1 MTRKTHMT
9 KKMHKKMPIRH
20 TRKQRRSGGGFL
32 DWFIR
37 PNPQPPVYGPQPQS
51 FNPQQQSSNWYGNPM
66 QSMRQGFNQF
76 SQPMSQGFNR
86 FGQGV
91 NQFGQS
97 VGQGFNQFGQ
107 ALGQG
112 YNRFGQGVNQ
122 FGQALGQGYNRF
134 GQGVNQFGQALG
146 QGYNQFGQ
154 TLGQGVNQFGQ
165 TVGQYN
171 PITYASNV
179 FRNYQSNPAN
189 PALPYQGG
197 KIKRRIMKGG
207 YQDNISVTGLASTAA
222 PFSGPTAQPHQMVGG
237 KTRKGGKKVGK
248 KGGKTHRN
256 KK

>member
-1 MTRKTHMT
+1 MTRKMYITE
-9 KKMHKKMPIRH
+9 KMHKKMPIKH

-32 DWFIR
+32 DWMMGTR
-37 PNPQPPVYGPQPQS
+37 QQPQLPVFAPQPQS
-51 FNPQQQSSNWYGNPM
+51 FNPQHNPQQSSSLYSQTQSSRQGYGYGPM
-66 QSMRQGFNQF
+66 NQRLGQGFNQF
-76 SQPMSQGFNR
+76 GQSLGQSFGQGYDQFRQGVNQFGQTVGQGFGQGYDQFR
-86 FGQGV
+86 QGV

-97 VGQGFNQFGQ
+97 
-107 ALGQG
+107 
-112 YNRFGQGVNQ
+112 
-122 FGQALGQGYNRF
+122 
-134 GQGVNQFGQALG
+134 
-146 QGYNQFGQ
+146 
-154 TLGQGVNQFGQ
+154 LGQGVNQFGQ

-171 PITYASNV
+171 PIRYASNV
-179 FRNYQSNPAN
+179 YRNYQSNPTLQSN

-248 KGGKTHRN
+248 KGGKTYRN

>member
-9 KKMHKKMPIRH
+9 EKMHKKMPIRY

-51 FNPQQQSSNWYGNPM
+51 SSLYSQTQSSRQGYGYGPG
-66 QSMRQGFNQF
+66 QQRLGQGFNQF
-76 SQPMSQGFNR
+76 
-86 FGQGV
+86 
-91 NQFGQS
+91 GQS
-97 VGQGFNQFGQ
+97 LGQGFNQFGQ

-122 FGQALGQGYNRF
+122 FGQSLGQGF
-134 GQGVNQFGQALG
+134 
-146 QGYNQFGQ
+146 NQFGQ
-154 TLGQGVNQFGQ
+154 TVGQGFNQFGQ

-179 FRNYQSNPAN
+179 YRNYQSN

-248 KGGKTHRN
+248 THRN

>member
-9 KKMHKKMPIRH
+9 EKMHKKMPIRH

-51 FNPQQQSSNWYGNPM
+51 FNPQQQSRNWYGNPM
-66 QSMRQGFNQF
+66 QTMRQGFNQF
-76 SQPMSQGFNR
+76 GQSVGQGFNQYVGQPISQGYNQFGQRVNQFGQSLGQGYDQFKQGMGQGYDQFRQGMGQVYNR

-97 VGQGFNQFGQ
+97 LGQGFNQFGE
-107 ALGQG
+107 
-112 YNRFGQGVNQ
+112 
-122 FGQALGQGYNRF
+122 
-134 GQGVNQFGQALG
+134 
-146 QGYNQFGQ
+146 
-154 TLGQGVNQFGQ
+154 

-171 PITYASNV
+171 PITHASNV
-179 FRNYQSNPAN
+179 FRNYQPN
-189 PALPYQGG
+189 PALTFQGG